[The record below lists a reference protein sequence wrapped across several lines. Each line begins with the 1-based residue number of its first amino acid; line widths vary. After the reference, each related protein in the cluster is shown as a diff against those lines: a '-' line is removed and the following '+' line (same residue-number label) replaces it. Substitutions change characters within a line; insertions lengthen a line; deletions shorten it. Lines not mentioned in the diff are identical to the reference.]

1 MTQLEVSTDV
11 PDIEAEL
18 GLGFYLT
25 TTPGIGGKLRTTP
38 EDFQV
43 VEDPG
48 DIAEAQGRGK
58 YTLATVRA
66 RNWETNRLIRH
77 LSRELGVSERRI
89 FFSGTKDKRAVTTQ
103 TISIP
108 APEERVQALDL
119 GDVEILDTRRVDR
132 APKLGDHTGNGFRI
146 TIRDLAVDLETAEER
161 ARTIAE
167 TVLEA
172 GGFPNLFGPQRF
184 GSVRPITHLVGKA
197 LIKHGPL
204 EAVWT
209 YVAAP
214 HRLDPPELAE
224 PRERIWE
231 ARDPEEA
238 LDLLP
243 HRLDYERTMLKHL
256 AAHPDDGVGALDRL
270 PRNLQRLFVSAYQ
283 SLIFNRVLTR
293 RAQLGHPRE
302 AMVGDLLHPAG
313 DDGMPQADDLIPV
326 RQANHARCLRATRR
340 GQGFTTGPLPG
351 YQAPLADS
359 RPGELEHEALA
370 EENLEPDDFRIYGV
384 PHLSSSGTRRA
395 LWCPIDRL
403 DVEAGEDEHGG
414 HVTLAFFLPKGSYA
428 TCLLREFMKAD
439 IGAY

>member
-1 MTQLEVSTDV
+1 MDLAITTDV

-25 TTPGIGGKLRTTP
+25 DVPGIGGKLRVTP
-38 EDFQV
+38 EDFEV
-43 VEDPG
+43 REDPG
-48 DIAEAQGRGK
+48 KIVEAQGRGK

-66 RNWETNRLIRH
+66 RNWETNRLMRH
-77 LSRELGVSERRI
+77 LARELGVSERRI

-108 APEERVQALDL
+108 APEDRVQALDL

-132 APKLGDHTGNGFRI
+132 APKLGDHTGNAFTI
-146 TIRDLAVDLETAEER
+146 TIRDLETDLPTARDR
-161 ARTIAE
+161 AHAIADTI
-167 TVLEA
+167 LDA

-184 GSVRPITHLVGKA
+184 GSVRPVTHLVGKA
-197 LIKHGPL
+197 LIKDGPL

-214 HRLDPPELAE
+214 HRMDPPELAE

-231 ARDPEEA
+231 ARDAEEA

-243 HRLDYERTMLKHL
+243 HRLDYERMMLKHL
-256 AAHPDDGVGALDRL
+256 VDHPEDGVGALDRL

-283 SLIFNRVLTR
+283 SLLFNRVLTR
-293 RAQLGHPRE
+293 RAAEGHPRE
-302 AMVGDLLHPAG
+302 AQVGDLLHPA
-313 DDGMPQADDLIPV
+313 DESGMPQADELVPV
-326 RQANHARCLRATRR
+326 TEANVDRCLTATRR

-351 YQAPLADS
+351 YEAPLAGG
-359 RPGELEHEALA
+359 RAGELEQEALS
-370 EENLEPDDFRIYGV
+370 EEELVPDDFRVYGV

-403 DVEAGEDEHGG
+403 KVEAGEDETGE
-414 HVTLAFFLPKGSYA
+414 HVTLSFFLPKGSYA

-439 IGAY
+439 ITAY